1 MERRGSSS
9 NICDRLQF
17 AEDFMKEEGTRVEW
31 KRMEK

>member
-17 AEDFMKEEGTRVEW
+17 AEDFMEEGTRVEW